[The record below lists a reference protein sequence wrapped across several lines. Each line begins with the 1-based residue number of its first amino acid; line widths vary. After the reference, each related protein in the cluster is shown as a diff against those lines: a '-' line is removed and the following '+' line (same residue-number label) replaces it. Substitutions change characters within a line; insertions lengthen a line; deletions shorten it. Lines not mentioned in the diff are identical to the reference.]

1 MNKSTL
7 RQDATRLLKGGYL
20 MLEGKLGTLDSS
32 AQGIQQRH
40 IECPVSQ
47 ISANTR
53 LVILYLRPEGH
64 PEENRKTFERQFCN
78 VRSCCPLLRV
88 VECTM
93 RGRHGE
99 VFIKESTL
107 VLGKA

>member
-20 MLEGKLGTLDSS
+20 MLKGKLGTLDS
-32 AQGIQQRH
+32 
-40 IECPVSQ
+40 PVSQ

-99 VFIKESTL
+99 VFIKEGTL
-107 VLGKA
+107 LLGKA